1 MTLINFTKSVLGGGL
16 ASLLKPVERSLAS
29 SRYRNDGEE
38 PPPMM
43 DAHEAAAGAGPA
55 LARSDLLAARVD
67 VPANVVHRPFPTE
80 TVVLNLETGR
90 YHGLN
95 PVAGRMLEELGRQ
108 ETVGAAARVISDEYG
123 QPLEEVERDLCV
135 LCEDLVRRGLISLDV
150 GAGR

>member
-1 MTLINFTKSVLGGGL
+1 
-16 ASLLKPVERSLAS
+16 
-29 SRYRNDGEE
+29 
-38 PPPMM
+38 MM
-43 DAHEAAAGAGPA
+43 DAHEAAAGAEPA
-55 LARSDLLAARVD
+55 LAPPDMLAARVD

-123 QPLEEVERDLCV
+123 QPLEDVERDLCV
-135 LCEDLVRRGLISLDV
+135 LCEDLVRRGLISLDI